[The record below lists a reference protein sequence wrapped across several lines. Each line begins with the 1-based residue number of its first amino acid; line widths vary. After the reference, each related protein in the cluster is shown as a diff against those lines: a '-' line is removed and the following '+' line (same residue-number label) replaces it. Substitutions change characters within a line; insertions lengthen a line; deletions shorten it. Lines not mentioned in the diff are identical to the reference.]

1 MSVMEMGLR
10 LYKYLKIKWM
20 KFKFKANSVYNR
32 WLVWCSMDGSNFSES
47 VRNLTAKFKQSEMFF
62 LDVVPVEGITVV

>member
-1 MSVMEMGLR
+1 MEMGLR
-10 LYKYLKIKWM
+10 LFKYLKIKWM

-32 WLVWCSMDGSNFSES
+32 WLVWCSMDGSNFSAS

>member
-1 MSVMEMGLR
+1 MEMGLR

>member
-1 MSVMEMGLR
+1 
-10 LYKYLKIKWM
+10 M

-32 WLVWCSMDGSNFSES
+32 WLVWCSMDGSNFSAS

>member
-1 MSVMEMGLR
+1 
-10 LYKYLKIKWM
+10 M

-32 WLVWCSMDGSNFSES
+32 WLVWCSMDGSNFSAS

-62 LDVVPVEGITVV
+62 GCGPCRGNYSSLKVMLFP